1 MEGVIR
7 KQLAQVGLFSSL
19 CISVLEID
27 GLSS

>member
-7 KQLAQVGLFSSL
+7 KQLAQVGLSGSVY
-19 CISVLEID
+19 ISVLEID